1 MTIFSGFLALFDGP
15 SGVAFTLALL
25 ALFIFREALPAAS
38 GARLR
43 RRRTGLTLVLIPL
56 VVLLLASLASRL
68 VTVAAPVFA
77 QEFAYRQAAPGPTP
91 PLTTIGATAAGA
103 ATVAVATPAGV
114 VSFPQEIAT
123 ATGALRSGQFDTQI
137 AYTTGTTSTSTF
149 RFDLGDDQ
157 RPARLSS
164 RTTFQGPTGERITE
178 RVTIGGQVWS
188 REAGDAWV
196 VIQAGQSVREE
207 VLARLPDARAVV
219 TATRSAPN
227 GELRWYDPA
236 RDADALLETDPI
248 TGVPQRMQQ
257 TTRGVGTVLTVVYRG
272 WNTVVTIAPP
282 TGQ

>member
-1 MTIFSGFLALFDGP
+1 MTIFSGFLALLDGP

-25 ALFIFREALPAAS
+25 ALLIVREALPAAS

-77 QEFAYRQAAPGPTP
+77 QEFAYRQAAPESPTALTP
-91 PLTTIGATAAGA
+91 PAATAAGA
-103 ATVAVATPAGV
+103 ANVTVVASAGS
-114 VSFPQEIAT
+114 VSSPQEIAT

-137 AYTTGTTSTSTF
+137 AYANGTTSTSTF

-157 RPARLSS
+157 RPARLAS
-164 RTTFQGPTGERITE
+164 RTTFQGPDGERVTE
-178 RVTIGGQVWS
+178 RVAIGGQAWS

-219 TATRSAPN
+219 RATHGAPDN
-227 GELRWYDPA
+227 ALRWYDPA

-257 TTRGVGTVLTVVYRG
+257 TTRGIGTVLTVVYRG